1 MQKLV
6 KNKVMNTTIYRAL
19 ELFTLF
25 VMLPISFLWDYP
37 TIIKVLLT
45 VTGFIYILV
54 QLKRADLLVL
64 KFPNTGYWKPFWKET
79 ILKLMVIISITGMY
93 VFFIA
98 PDKLFSVLLQKP
110 ELWLIILFVYTFLS
124 VWPQEIIYRTFF
136 YNRYSGLIQG
146 KWLFIFINAI
156 LFSLAHIFLKSFL
169 VQLLTFIGGLLFAY
183 TYQKTKST
191 TLVSIEHAIY
201 GNWLFTVG
209 MGEMLAF
216 PSVD

>member
-1 MQKLV
+1 MQ
-6 KNKVMNTTIYRAL
+6 TTLYKGV
-19 ELFTLF
+19 ELFLLF
-25 VMLPISFLWDYP
+25 VLLPLSFLLTYP
-37 TIIKVLLT
+37 IVIKIILT
-45 VTGFIYILV
+45 LMGLVYILIL
-54 QLKRADLLVL
+54 LKRNGLLIFR
-64 KFPNTGYWKPFWKET
+64 FPAKTSWKPFWKET
-79 ILKLMVIISITGMY
+79 VIKLAIVSVVTGLY

-98 PDKLFSVLLQKP
+98 PDKLFSVLIKRPQ
-110 ELWLIILFVYTFLS
+110 LWLMILFIYTFLS

-136 YNRYSGLIQG
+136 YDRYETLIKN

-156 LFSLAHIFLKSFL
+156 LFSLAHLFLRSFL
-169 VQLLTFIGGLLFAY
+169 VQVLTFIGGLLFAY

-216 PSVD
+216 PGAD